1 MNKKPE
7 ITNEKET
14 LNLLENLSDE
24 ELLNLKNKA
33 IADEDYLRAHEIKQ
47 ELNMRKRLQ
56 LEKEKQDEK
65 SQRKEKIKSLNDS
78 LQQVEN
84 NEKLAE
90 IVEISDEELE
100 SSIDLVEKI
109 QYINHFYE
117 WAECYDEDI
126 KQLKSYD
133 TIQRKKYFK
142 DHEISSKLDF
152 QKYVLKLCRE
162 YLNNLCELKKDKIEV
177 DLDNI
182 TDAQKCL
189 NHYKNYLDLESN
201 NEISSLF
208 SSISIFLEEFWQ
220 AIQRY
225 LDFDFNF

>member
-1 MNKKPE
+1 MKDPNKINSVE
-7 ITNEKET
+7 A
-14 LNLLENLSDE
+14 LNWFENMSDE
-24 ELLNLKNKA
+24 ELVDLKNQA
-33 IADEDYLRAHEIKQ
+33 VDAEDYLRAHEIKQ

-56 LEKEKQDEK
+56 LEREEQDEK

-78 LQQVEN
+78 LQQEEN
-84 NEKLAE
+84 NEKLTE

-117 WAECYDEDI
+117 WAERYDEDI
-126 KQLKSYD
+126 KHLKSFD
-133 TIQRKKYFK
+133 AIQRKKYFK

-152 QKYVLKLCRE
+152 QKYVLKLCRK
-162 YLNNLCELKKDKIEV
+162 YLDNLCELKKRQIAV

-189 NHYKNYLDLESN
+189 NYYKKYLDLESN
-201 NEISSLF
+201 DEISSLF
-208 SSISIFLEEFWQ
+208 NPISIFLEEFWQ
-220 AIQRY
+220 AIQSY
-225 LDFDFNF
+225 LDTDLNF